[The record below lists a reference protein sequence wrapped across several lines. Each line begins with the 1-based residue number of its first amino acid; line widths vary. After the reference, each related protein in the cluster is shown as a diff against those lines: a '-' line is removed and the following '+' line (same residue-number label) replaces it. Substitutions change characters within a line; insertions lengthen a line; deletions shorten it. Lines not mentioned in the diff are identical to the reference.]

1 MSIVEGVVAVPVTKD
16 GNILAIWDGENAGKK
31 EKLGW
36 DVVGKRK
43 SIEGRMQF
51 IGGVSES
58 KDLIG
63 ELIREGSEE
72 AKIKLHRTD
81 FEETGVGTLIDH
93 QRAGGELM
101 MVGVSIYWLL
111 LSYEMERLLRSAGAV
126 DMTETLELR
135 ERDMII
141 YGLIKDKV
149 PDSLTIS

>member
-1 MSIVEGVVAVPVTKD
+1 MTEGVVAIPVTKN
-16 GNILAIWDGENAGKK
+16 GRILAVCDGENTGKK

-36 DVVGKRK
+36 DLVGDRK
-43 SIEGRMQF
+43 SIAGKMQF

-58 KDLIG
+58 DDLIS

-72 AKIKLHRTD
+72 TKVEFSRTD
-81 FEETGVGTLIDH
+81 FVETGVGTLIEH
-93 QRAGGELM
+93 QRANGEVLL
-101 MVGVSIYWLL
+101 VGVSIYWLL
-111 LSYEMERLLRSAGAV
+111 LSNEMERELRDGGAV
-126 DMTETLELR
+126 DMTEMLELR